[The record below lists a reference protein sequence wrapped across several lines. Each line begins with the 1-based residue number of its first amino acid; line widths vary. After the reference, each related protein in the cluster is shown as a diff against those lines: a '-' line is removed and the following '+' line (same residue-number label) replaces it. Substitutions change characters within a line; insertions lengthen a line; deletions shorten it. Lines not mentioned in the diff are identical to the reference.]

1 MEKVTY
7 KVICERPFGKA
18 ETLALF
24 KSKDRELFISY
35 LAEKKVGMV
44 MARGQ
49 SASSEAEYRL
59 GAIEA
64 VDSIMREL
72 SSLDSRLKSALQS
85 EHDKRKAKAEAAD
98 AVDHDGRSE

>member
-1 MEKVTY
+1 MEQVKY
-7 KVICERPFGKA
+7 QVICDQPFGKA

-24 KSKDRELFISY
+24 KSQDRELFVRY

-49 SASSEAEYRL
+49 APSAEAEYRL

-64 VDSIMREL
+64 IDSVMREL
-72 SSLDSRLKSALQS
+72 ATLDKRIKSALQS
-85 EHDKRKAKAEAAD
+85 ESDRKKSQEE
-98 AVDHDGRSE
+98 AVDRRERSE